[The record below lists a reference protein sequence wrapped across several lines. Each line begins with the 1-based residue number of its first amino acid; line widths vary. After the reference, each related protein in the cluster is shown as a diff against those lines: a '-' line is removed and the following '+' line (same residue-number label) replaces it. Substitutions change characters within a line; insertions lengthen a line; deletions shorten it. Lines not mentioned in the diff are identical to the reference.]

1 MAFVLASAVSMSK
14 FSLICLLYYLQKL
27 NFESAQVGSASVT
40 TPSEKEIFQYPPSPG
55 GKTPSTLP
63 STTGSTVTASPA
75 SCGPTGIAT
84 TTVTTSVTATGTDS
98 STTTTTTAT
107 SATSDTTSTAG
118 TVFDGSTTAVPSTV
132 TGGPAVTTTTT
143 TKAIPTTKTL
153 TDVNTTTST
162 TVSTTCV
169 ETKIVRSSTMGS
181 KKFTVTPVDESKQIV
196 PKMDEAQKEQNGEE
210 QPRSRVASTSRQLS
224 HERKEQTQSSES
236 SESKLVPTPS
246 DDRSTQGVESAQIEV
261 NTPIQKES
269 VLPPTEQTT
278 VSQQN
283 QQPPTQTTQQSQ
295 PQGGSAQSQRAPGMK
310 SEYSVESLPS
320 GYTSQESTVPRAKA
334 KGQEHMDFE
343 NLKQKLDQLS
353 GKQKPGAET
362 KPQASLPTTPCNQA
376 GVDSGQP
383 SQVGQLP
390 SGTPAS
396 LSTSTHQQMQAP
408 SSQATAGQLK
418 GYVGKELQPTTAQTT
433 VIPNITSQANV
444 PAHPASM
451 QQGQQLPISAVQV
464 HHQPGGQLIQVPGQQ
479 MQGVNQQIA
488 LQQVSQNTPAQHL
501 PQQQQQQ
508 FAGHPVHSQQQQH
521 NQALN
526 YNTWHGSQNPLC
538 QQPMAQ
544 TLHYLQQQHQLQQQQ
559 QQLQQLQNLLHQQQQ
574 IQQQLAAG
582 GIYVPINQ
590 ISLPHPSSLVDT
602 QTMFNPRR
610 QLEFGVDPQPHMH
623 NTGGYPSLAAN
634 ALLSPP
640 PTHPLSSVVR
650 PAGALPGI
658 STVVPDQYAGTP
670 KMKRV
675 ERPAD
680 IHNLEQAL
688 IEKLHSHKRAT
699 HLPGH
704 HAYVHAP
711 GHDVGSLLSTPSTPG
726 QLLQGAPPQI
736 DSASQ
741 LVHPINPEQM
751 EPIPHQPQ
759 EYSDTPIATVSGIPN
774 DSASAPN
781 VTKDEAEQKALEAEN
796 GKVELSE
803 EVSEVSIDVAEPDIN
818 TVKTEDVSG
827 ATDPKKSVKSRF
839 SVTIVKNDPLK
850 PQSKSDNT
858 TSQEKTNAGIP
869 SKSDSGEKEQE
880 AVPALPK
887 TTKRQVSKR
896 GRFQVTTV
904 KDPFNDPAQPVS
916 QESSVGKTEHKE
928 IVRNNSVESVKSEA
942 KDSLAPTTLS
952 DRLSSLTSG
961 SDYQRTLDSIPTSG
975 ENSAENTAGTEIT
988 SGLSKA
994 VSTLAQQITQD
1005 SYTSKAPETKVSA
1018 DTSAR
1023 TTSSAVSSTVATA
1036 KDVQTSAMAVSTC
1049 QMAGLGAVHPHQS
1062 VNPPLVAHMV
1072 TDTLPQL
1079 AGQHPSSHQ
1088 HFISPS
1094 SLPSVIN
1101 PVGGSGTTLP
1111 HSVPTYQQTAIAGAP
1126 LLPSTV
1132 AATNVPNSANVSM
1145 QSWRK
1150 HSLPVLVEMSTCGSI
1165 NIDVDDDS
1173 FSHTS
1178 LASHMSGVCHDPR
1191 HNSLPCVM
1199 HAENKSNSHRSN
1211 IGISAIHPQ
1220 ITNNSN
1226 LSSTRSHHS
1235 VLKTLHRENR
1245 RQSAPAVH
1253 PNLNPNAL
1261 MRGNEYVAHDGFS
1274 AGVHAEAS
1282 GLGPRVATC
1291 QGKVREKQ
1299 NFLQVREL
1307 SGNFEKMSG
1316 KFGFLTNVRELSGNF
1331 LMTIIF
1337 F

>member
-1 MAFVLASAVSMSK
+1 MAFVLASAVSMFK

-27 NFESAQVGSASVT
+27 NFESAQVVGSASVT
-40 TPSEKEIFQYPPSPG
+40 TPSEKDIFQYPPSPG
-55 GKTPSTLP
+55 GKTPSSLP
-63 STTGSTVTASPA
+63 STTDSTVTATPA
-75 SCGPTGIAT
+75 SCGPTGITT
-84 TTVTTSVTATGTDS
+84 TTVTTSVTATGTDL
-98 STTTTTTAT
+98 STTTTVTTT
-107 SATSDTTSTAG
+107 SATSDVISANVTTAAG
-118 TVFDGSTTAVPSTV
+118 TVFDGSTTPTLGTV
-132 TGGPAVTTTTT
+132 TGGPVVTTTT
-143 TKAIPTTKTL
+143 TKAIPITKTQ
-153 TDVNTTTST
+153 TDVNTTAANS
-162 TVSTTCV
+162 VSTTCV
-169 ETKIVRSSTMGS
+169 ESKIVRSSAMGS
-181 KKFTVTPVDESKQIV
+181 KKFTVTPVDESKQIA
-196 PKMDEAQKEQNGEE
+196 PKTDERQKEQNGEE
-210 QPRSRVASTSRQLS
+210 QSQSRVTSTSRQIS
-224 HERKEQTQSSES
+224 HESKEQTQSSES
-236 SESKLVPTPS
+236 SESKSVPMPS
-246 DDRSTQGVESAQIEV
+246 DDRSTQGVDSTQNDV

-269 VLPPTEQTT
+269 VLPSTEQQTT
-278 VSQQN
+278 ISQQN
-283 QQPPTQTTQQSQ
+283 QQPPAQTTQQSQ
-295 PQGGSAQSQRAPGMK
+295 PQGGSTQSQRAPGMK

-376 GVDSGQP
+376 GVDSVQP

-390 SGTPAS
+390 SGTPVS

-408 SSQATAGQLK
+408 SGQTTVSQHK

-444 PAHPASM
+444 PAHPVSI
-451 QQGQQLPISAVQV
+451 QQSQQLPISAVQM
-464 HHQPGGQLIQVPGQQ
+464 HHQPGGHLPQVHGQQ
-479 MQGVNQQIA
+479 VQGVNQQIA
-488 LQQVSQNTPAQHL
+488 LQQVFQNIPAQPH
-501 PQQQQQQ
+501 PQQQ
-508 FAGHPVHSQQQQH
+508 FAGPPVQSQQQQH

-526 YNTWHGSQNPLC
+526 YNTWHGNQNPVC

-590 ISLPHPSSLVDT
+590 ISLPHASSLVDT
-602 QTMFNPRR
+602 HTMFNPRR
-610 QLEFGVDPQPHMH
+610 QLEFGVDPQQHMH

-650 PAGALPGI
+650 PTGALPGI
-658 STVVPDQYAGTP
+658 PTVVPDQYATTP

-688 IEKLHSHKRAT
+688 IEKLHSHKRTT

-711 GHDVGSLLSTPSTPG
+711 GHDVASLLSTPSNPG

-741 LVHPINPEQM
+741 LVNPEQI
-751 EPIPHQPQ
+751 EAIPHQPQ
-759 EYSDTPIATVSGIPN
+759 EYSDTPIAIVSGVPN

-781 VTKDEAEQKALEAEN
+781 VTNDEAEQKALEAEN

-803 EVSEVSIDVAEPDIN
+803 EISEVNRDVVEPAIN
-818 TVKTEDVSG
+818 TVKTEDLSA

-839 SVTIVKNDPLK
+839 SVTIVKDDPLK
-850 PQSKSDNT
+850 AHSKSDNT
-858 TSQEKTNAGIP
+858 TSQEKVSAGIP
-869 SKSDSGEKEQE
+869 SKSDSGEKEHK
-880 AVPALPK
+880 AVPSLSK
-887 TTKRQVSKR
+887 ITKRQVSKR

-904 KDPFNDPAQPVS
+904 KDPFNDPATPVS
-916 QESSVGKTEHKE
+916 QESSVGKTEHRE
-928 IVRNNSVESVKSEA
+928 VVRNNSVESVKSEA
-942 KDSLAPTTLS
+942 KDSLAPTSLS

-1005 SYTSKAPETKVSA
+1005 SYTGKAPETKVSA

-1023 TTSSAVSSTVATA
+1023 TTSTSVSSTVATT
-1036 KDVQTSAMAVSTC
+1036 KDVQNCAMAVSTC

-1072 TDTLPQL
+1072 TDTLPHL

-1094 SLPSVIN
+1094 SLPSVNN

-1111 HSVPTYQQTAIAGAP
+1111 HSVPPTFQQTAIAGAP

-1150 HSLPVLVEMSTCGSI
+1150 HSLPVLVEMSACGSI
-1165 NIDVDDDS
+1165 NVDVDDES

-1178 LASHMSGVCHDPR
+1178 LASHMPSVCHHSR

-1199 HAENKSNSHRSN
+1199 HAENKCNPHRSN
-1211 IGISAIHPQ
+1211 IGTSVIHPQ

-1226 LSSTRSHHS
+1226 LGSTRLHHS

-1253 PNLNPNAL
+1253 SNLNPNAM
-1261 MRGNEYVAHDGFS
+1261 MRGNEHVAHDGFS

-1282 GLGPRVATC
+1282 WLGYHRGLSPPAVYAPGSCVSME
-1291 QGKVREKQ
+1291 VSY
-1299 NFLQVREL
+1299 V
-1307 SGNFEKMSG
+1307 
-1316 KFGFLTNVRELSGNF
+1316 
-1331 LMTIIF
+1331 F
-1337 F
+1337 FYYLN